1 MNEITIVEVAGEL
14 VVDSRII
21 AEQLGI
27 EHKSLLK
34 LVRKHQAKIEA
45 KFGKV
50 RFEISDIEMPN
61 GGTRQEVAFAWLNE
75 GQITALMTLCRNTDR
90 VVDLKFDLVEKFS
103 AQKKQLENPIDR
115 ALFNE
120 LANRIA
126 KLETNGVK
134 ALPPLV
140 PELTRVDQVKE
151 LVINYANRMGCTNPQ
166 PIWQQLYTKFG
177 LLYSWKAIPKAKT
190 KLSKILQIEAL
201 GKIEELYQLA
211 LKLFI

>member
-1 MNEITIVEVAGEL
+1 MNQITIVEVAGEL
-14 VVDSRII
+14 VIDSRII

-34 LVRKHQAKIEA
+34 LVRKHQVKIEA

-103 AQKKQLENPIDR
+103 TQKKQLENPIDR
-115 ALFNE
+115 KLFTE
-120 LANRIA
+120 LADRIA
-126 KLETNGVK
+126 KLESEAVP
-134 ALPPLV
+134 ALPPVMPEITTRKQINKLV
-140 PELTRVDQVKE
+140 NDYSFFTGFQHERVWRKIYTALNDHFEYDIYKKKEKGSKLDRIEKDGHLENLLTVAQ
-151 LVINYANRMGCTNPQ
+151 
-166 PIWQQLYTKFG
+166 
-177 LLYSWKAIPKAKT
+177 
-190 KLSKILQIEAL
+190 
-201 GKIEELYQLA
+201 
-211 LKLFI
+211 